1 MAGSIRDWTRLFTQA
16 QRSLRPGGW
25 LEMQEF
31 DVWFRVQTGGG
42 EAELPA
48 DCAIAQWQAHLDDA
62 SRLFSKRLNVA
73 SELRA
78 RVVEAGFEAVAD
90 DVIKVPIG
98 AWPRDPRLKEQGCF
112 LQVQML
118 DSIEPISL
126 AYCTRILKWTE
137 TRTQVFMAQVRR
149 EFLDS
154 RTHLFVCCHIV
165 YGRKPGGAGG
175 GGEEEG
181 EI

>member
-1 MAGSIRDWTRLFTQA
+1 MK
-16 QRSLRPGGW
+16 
-25 LEMQEF
+25 
-31 DVWFRVQTGGG
+31 RV
-42 EAELPA
+42 ACSVSA
-48 DCAIAQWQAHLDDA
+48 
-62 SRLFSKRLNVA
+62 LNVA

-78 RVVEAGFEAVAD
+78 CVVDAGFEAVAD
-90 DVIKVPIG
+90 EVLRVPIG
-98 AWPRDPRLKEQGCF
+98 PWLRDPRLKEQGRF

-137 TRTQVFMAQVRR
+137 TRTQVFMAQLRS

-154 RTHLFVCCHIV
+154 RTHLFVYCHIV
-165 YGRKPGGAGG
+165 YVRKPGVVGG
-175 GGEEEG
+175 GDGGEEEM